1 MKDDLLE
8 KYATAKTN
16 EPEEQDIVD
25 LGPFGFLRGIYDRA
39 LMLELRFK
47 DGRRFAL
54 GYAWLHQAEFDAS
67 RGMSLSFG
75 GRKVTII
82 GQNLNAEIRP
92 NIRLFDAVLRHRVP
106 WIQEAS
112 APAALRAGRA
122 ALIIEKLEVS
132 GGQSSKGQLAVPMS

>member
-1 MKDDLLE
+1 MKDDLLQ
-8 KYATAKTN
+8 KYAAAKTG
-16 EPEEQDIVD
+16 EAEEQEITD

-47 DGRRFAL
+47 DGRRCAL
-54 GYAWLHQAEFDAS
+54 GYAWLHQADFDPS
-67 RGMSLSFG
+67 QGMTFSFG
-75 GRKVTII
+75 GRKVTIV

-112 APAALRAGRA
+112 TPALLRASRT
-122 ALIIEKLEVS
+122 ALAIETIT
-132 GGQSSKGQLAVPMS
+132 MSV